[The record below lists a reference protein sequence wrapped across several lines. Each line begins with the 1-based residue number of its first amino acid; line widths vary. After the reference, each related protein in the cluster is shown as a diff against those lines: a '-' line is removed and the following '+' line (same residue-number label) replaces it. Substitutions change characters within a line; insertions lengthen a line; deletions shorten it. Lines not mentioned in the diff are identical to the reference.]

1 MNEDRPR
8 VPLPPAT
15 GGSDEAADPG
25 RASSRPAPDG
35 APAEAM
41 PEGPTEGSSE
51 VSTDGSIEGSSV
63 GSSDASS
70 EGSTEDLSEGAEL
83 EVLDPGALRRW
94 AFRARAALAAHRPRI
109 DALNVYPVPDGDTG
123 TNMLHTL
130 SGTLR
135 GLRSHPAPEA
145 EPPAVAD
152 EALQRPADPDGQ
164 PGESP
169 EMPVETPKEVETPT
183 EPIESAEP
191 SQRPDT
197 GAPAEPGAAG
207 ESGNARSPQPTRR
220 GVNVFP
226 ERWRRSEPPRSETT
240 WEALTHSTVVA
251 ARGNSGAILSELIR
265 GLTQT
270 MASARGRVDGPALA
284 KALRVA
290 SERAWTAVGR
300 PVEGTMLSVAEGA
313 ATAADRAAEQ
323 GGRLSDVSEAAVE
336 GAREALA
343 ATPEQLPT
351 LKQAGVVDAG
361 GAGLVVM
368 LTALH
373 DVVTGRAAGPRR
385 GAPGGQSGA
394 AVEGDLVA
402 TDAAHATDTAGPAD
416 TSDTP
421 DAADRDGDAPAGG
434 DPVACQVE
442 QPGHVE
448 VTYVA
453 VGLDDAGRDRLRASL
468 DGLGDSVVL
477 AGAGESLFVHVHV
490 PADAVQSA
498 VDAAGEAGTRDV
510 QRVRTE
516 TLPDSAARPPEP
528 AAAPVDGPIS
538 VLSVG
543 VRMLT
548 PGRHLDC
555 ASDMPARL
563 RAALTEATISPVL
576 LVTDCVDVVRTE
588 VDAAAADGIDVVLVA
603 APGPAAAVAA
613 LAVYDPQAP
622 AAQVAEEM
630 RVAAAAVRSAT
641 LPEVAGAADGAV
653 AVDDT
658 EIADGAGVALTA
670 EAAPGA
676 ESADGAGDART
687 PKADDGAEV
696 PERAGVDAV
705 SDAAIRLV
713 DDLLADAGDGPEL
726 LTLLARPDATR
737 AVRAVCEHLARTHE
751 ELQVQSLELTDS
763 GGPVLIAGVE

>member
-1 MNEDRPR
+1 MNDDRPR

-25 RASSRPAPDG
+25 RASSRPAPGGVPVEGMPTDS
-35 APAEAM
+35 AETAAEAT
-41 PEGPTEGSSE
+41 PEISPEAATAAPTEAATAAPTEVVAESS
-51 VSTDGSIEGSSV
+51 
-63 GSSDASS
+63 A
-70 EGSTEDLSEGAEL
+70 EGAEL

-135 GLRSHPAPEA
+135 GLRAHPPETDSRAERPATTPPAAAAEAADPSAESTVGSTADSAAEAAAGSGAEAGAPE
-145 EPPAVAD
+145 
-152 EALQRPADPDGQ
+152 G
-164 PGESP
+164 
-169 EMPVETPKEVETPT
+169 
-183 EPIESAEP
+183 
-191 SQRPDT
+191 T
-197 GAPAEPGAAG
+197 G
-207 ESGNARSPQPTRR
+207 SARSVRR

-284 KALRVA
+284 TALRVA

-368 LTALH
+368 LSALH
-373 DVVTGRAAGPRR
+373 DVVTGRAAGSRR
-385 GAPGGQSGA
+385 GAPRGEQGA
-394 AVEGDLVA
+394 VDEGDPYSA
-402 TDAAHATDTAGPAD
+402 DPAD
-416 TSDTP
+416 P
-421 DAADRDGDAPAGG
+421 AVWEADALAGVDPAT
-434 DPVACQVE
+434 CQVE

-453 VGLDDAGRDRLRASL
+453 AGLDDAGRDRLRVSL

-490 PADAVQSA
+490 PADQVQSA
-498 VDAAGEAGTRDV
+498 VDAAGEAGARGV

-516 TLPDSAARPPEP
+516 TLPDSAARPPAP
-528 AAAPVDGPIS
+528 VAAPVDGPIS

-555 ASDMPARL
+555 AGDLPDRL
-563 RAALTEATISPVL
+563 RAALTEATLSPVL
-576 LVTDCVDVVRTE
+576 LVTDCVDVVRAE
-588 VDAAAADGIDVVLVA
+588 VEAAAADGIDVVLVA

-613 LAVYDPQAP
+613 LAVYDPQTP

-641 LPEVAGAADGAV
+641 LPSAGDAAEAADQA
-653 AVDDT
+653 
-658 EIADGAGVALTA
+658 GAGVP
-670 EAAPGA
+670 EAA
-676 ESADGAGDART
+676 T
-687 PKADDGAEV
+687 
-696 PERAGVDAV
+696 
-705 SDAAIRLV
+705 RLV
-713 DDLLADAGDGPEL
+713 DDLLAAAQDGAEPEL
-726 LTLLARPDATR
+726 LTLLARADAAG
-737 AVRAVCEHLARTHE
+737 AVQAVTAHLARTRE
-751 ELQVQSLELTDS
+751 ELQVQVLELTDS
-763 GGPVLIAGVE
+763 DGPVLIAGVE